1 MNVDSKM
8 TFKTF
13 YYGLLHNKHFTVV
26 SKPTYKETI
35 FYSKK
40 YSFEYFLKEFLLPKN
55 KSIMFDYNYVGNYNE
70 DGDDAKKQYIRLT
83 IVSEKGYVVKI
94 DFPKE
99 LSGQK
104 DTKNNS
110 SQITKNYPIEFKS
123 VRDFCAFIKNDK
135 EGLFTETH
143 EFRECLY
150 MFNKSFEDFLRMF
163 KFSRTL
169 DLSDFLFEKNR
180 ILIRFEYYSFLI
192 IGFKNSF
199 IKQLMLDKMNNL
211 IHHEESIKTE
221 SENDRIEIC
230 TLNQLEKALSKDK
243 NFKCST
249 EKHGNIYLESFE
261 NFVSRYKIYEELK
274 VEFDCSRQ
282 YPTIVI
288 WDEDCGRIIEFINE
302 KRSFSNDDLN
312 RLKSSSIQTE
322 TKDNRIE
329 FTSIDQMKNILD
341 KDSSYRSATVFNNQ
355 DGHTIMI
362 GNIYIGMIEDFVKKY
377 KFSNTLTLSIEYG
390 NNYEINLHIM
400 SKVDGTVIGF
410 PHNLYP
416 EKDLSTEIF
425 R

>member
-1 MNVDSKM
+1 M

-13 YYGLLHNKHFTVV
+13 YYGLLHNKYFIVV

-55 KSIMFDYNYVGNYNE
+55 KSLMFDYNYVGNHNE

-99 LSGQK
+99 LSDQK
-104 DTKNNS
+104 DTENNS
-110 SQITKNYPIEFKS
+110 SQIVQTYPIEFKS
-123 VRDFCAFIKNDK
+123 VRDFCKFIDNDK
-135 EGLFTETH
+135 EGLFTEIYDFNKH
-143 EFRECLY
+143 SY
-150 MFNKSFEDFLRMF
+150 MFNKSFEDFLKMF
-163 KFSRTL
+163 KFSKTL
-169 DLSDFLFEKNR
+169 DLSCFLFEDKKNR
-180 ILIRFEYYSFLI
+180 FFMRFEHYHYLH
-192 IGFKNSF
+192 IGFKDSF

-211 IHHEESIKTE
+211 IHHEEFIKTE

-261 NFVSRYKIYEELK
+261 NFVSRYKIYQELK

-288 WDEDCGRIIEFINE
+288 WDETVGRIIEFINE

-312 RLKSSSIQTE
+312 RLKSSSIETE
-322 TKDNRIE
+322 TEIKDDRILISSKEE
-329 FTSIDQMKNILD
+329 FFSVLS
-341 KDSSYRSATVFNNQ
+341 KDSKFEHGNYMEFKNTDTYHGTIDEFLSKYTISDKLYHVLHPDTGMPNIAMKENGCWFSICFSKRRNDFYPCYLFYNQ
-355 DGHTIMI
+355 
-362 GNIYIGMIEDFVKKY
+362 K
-377 KFSNTLTLSIEYG
+377 
-390 NNYEINLHIM
+390 
-400 SKVDGTVIGF
+400 
-410 PHNLYP
+410 
-416 EKDLSTEIF
+416 
-425 R
+425 